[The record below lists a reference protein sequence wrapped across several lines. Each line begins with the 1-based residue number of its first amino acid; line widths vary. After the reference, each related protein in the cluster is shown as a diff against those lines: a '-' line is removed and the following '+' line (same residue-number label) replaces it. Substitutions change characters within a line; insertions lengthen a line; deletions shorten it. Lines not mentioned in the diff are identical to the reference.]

1 MASKKAGVN
10 LPSAIRRALPWLTA
24 RLVDSDQPEA
34 AIPAT
39 AVPATPPPS
48 ALPPPSDSGDSFAQA
63 VAHLA
68 YLGYEV
74 GRADAD
80 GWSPATHPLRYNIH
94 VRAFPIGLKLNCA
107 VGIDIGPGSTL
118 QDWRGYLNAA
128 TEHAR
133 FVQFSLFQDKSGEYC
148 VRMRAWI
155 SGAYSRSVFAI
166 FMDMWHDDVDL
177 IRRKPAFP
185 APEEAVDIRA
195 TSGTIH

>member
-1 MASKKAGVN
+1 MA
-10 LPSAIRRALPWLTA
+10 SAIRRALPWLTA
-24 RLVDSDQPEA
+24 RLMDSDQPEA
-34 AIPAT
+34 AIPAP

-48 ALPPPSDSGDSFAQA
+48 APPPLSDSTDSSAQT
-63 VAHLA
+63 VAHLE

-74 GRADAD
+74 GRPDAD
-80 GWSPATHPLRYNIH
+80 GWVPATHPLRYNIH
-94 VRAFPIGLKLNCA
+94 VRAFPIGFKLNCA
-107 VGIDIGPGSTL
+107 VNIDVGPGSTV

-128 TEHAR
+128 TEQAR
-133 FVQFSLFQDKSGEYC
+133 FVQFSLFQDPSGEYG

-155 SGAYSRSVFAI
+155 SGAYSRPVFAI

-185 APEEAVDIRA
+185 PPEEAVDIRA